1 MNNAQKNLID
11 LEHRLH
17 INDLLNAANET
28 RIKTIKKQLEVQE
41 EVKEK
46 IKACIELLNVD
57 GRNTKKQVKNELNAI
72 LEVLK

>member
-1 MNNAQKNLID
+1 MNNAQKVLSD

-17 INDLLNAANET
+17 INGLLNAANET

-46 IKACIELLNVD
+46 IKTCIELLNVD
-57 GRNTKKQVKNELNAI
+57 GRNTKLQVKNELQAI
-72 LEVLK
+72 LEGLK